1 MVDRLLAWLDLS
13 IHQEGET
20 AGTHLGLQR
29 GRESSGGGGT
39 NEATGGMMV
48 VVGSNVR
55 VAHRSLFGRHPRGHI
70 VTLFW
75 VPETAAVVQL
85 V

>member
-1 MVDRLLAWLDLS
+1 VVECLLAWLDLS
-13 IHQEGET
+13 THQEGET
-20 AGTHLGLQR
+20 AGTHLVLQR
-29 GRESSGGGGT
+29 GRECSGGGGT
-39 NEATGGMMV
+39 DEATGGMMV

-75 VPETAAVVQL
+75 VPETATVVQL